1 MDCQAEG
8 SLGVLVYSSHD
19 PTYSFFPKFK
29 NQEIDKDEKTARVY
43 LPDSIHF
50 SI

>member
-1 MDCQAEG
+1 MDCQADG
-8 SLGVLVYSSHD
+8 SLTVINYSPLD
-19 PTYSFFPKFK
+19 PANSFFPKFK
-29 NQEIDKDEKTARVY
+29 NQEIDKDEKTVRVY